1 MRILRRG
8 FGRLALGGAAFL
20 VTGCANPWAEH
31 AQSADQIFM
40 SGWVEDDMRVV
51 PPHVYCY
58 RTLAD
63 AECHAAPLADGGNR
77 LVGFEG
83 LPPSSVPPATMR

>member
-1 MRILRRG
+1 MRVSHRK
-8 FGRLALGGAAFL
+8 FGWLALGGTAFFMA
-20 VTGCANPWAEH
+20 GCANPWAEH

-40 SGWVEDDMRVV
+40 SGWVEDDVRVV

-63 AECHAAPLADGGNR
+63 AECHAAPLADGGTR

-83 LPPSSVPPATMR
+83 LAPPHVAPAHMR